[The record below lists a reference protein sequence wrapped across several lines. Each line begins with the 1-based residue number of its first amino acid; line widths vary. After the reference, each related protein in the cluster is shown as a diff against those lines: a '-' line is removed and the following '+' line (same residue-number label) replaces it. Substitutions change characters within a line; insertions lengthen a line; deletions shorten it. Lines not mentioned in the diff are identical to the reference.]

1 MPIKNLNIPG
11 NNFLMTLIDVLTAVV
26 LILVSALIVFLIVYL
41 GKITR
46 SIQDLQ
52 KNIGELTDRLEPL
65 VASLADLTLKFSD
78 LSDQAKRQLE
88 ATKGIVFSVRDR
100 VEKILEFE
108 EKIRD
113 GIEGPVMGV
122 INQFKAISNG
132 VSTFLNYLKK

>member
-1 MPIKNLNIPG
+1 
-11 NNFLMTLIDVLTAVV
+11 MTLIDVLTVVV

-52 KNIGELTDRLEPL
+52 KDISDLSDRLEPL
-65 VASLADLTLKFSD
+65 VSSLSDLTSKLSD
-78 LSDQAKRQLE
+78 LSDHAKRQLE

-113 GIEGPVMGV
+113 GINGPISGFL
-122 INQFKAISNG
+122 NQLRAISNG
-132 VSTFLNYLKK
+132 VSTFLSYLKK

>member
-1 MPIKNLNIPG
+1 
-11 NNFLMTLIDVLTAVV
+11 MTLIDVLTAVV

-52 KNIGELTDRLEPL
+52 KDISDLSDKLEPL
-65 VASLADLTLKFSD
+65 VSSLADLTSKLSD

-88 ATKGIVFSVRDR
+88 TTKGIVFSVKDR
-100 VEKILEFE
+100 VDKILEFE
-108 EKIRD
+108 EKIRA
-113 GIEGPVMGV
+113 GIDGPVMGV

-132 VSTFLNYLKK
+132 VSTFLSYLKK

>member
-1 MPIKNLNIPG
+1 
-11 NNFLMTLIDVLTAVV
+11 MTLIDVFTVVV

-52 KNIGELTDRLEPL
+52 KDISDLSDRLKPIL
-65 VASLADLTLKFSD
+65 SSLSDLTSKLSD

-88 ATKGIVFSVRDR
+88 ATKGIVFSVKDR

-113 GIEGPVMGV
+113 GINGPISGFL
-122 INQFKAISNG
+122 NQLRAISNG
-132 VSTFLNYLKK
+132 VSTFLSYLKK

>member
-1 MPIKNLNIPG
+1 
-11 NNFLMTLIDVLTAVV
+11 MTLIDVLTVVV

-52 KNIGELTDRLEPL
+52 KDISDLSDRLKPIL
-65 VASLADLTLKFSD
+65 SSLSDLTSKLSD

-88 ATKGIVFSVRDR
+88 ATKGIVFSVKDR

-113 GIEGPVMGV
+113 GINGPISGFL
-122 INQFKAISNG
+122 NQLRAISNG
-132 VSTFLNYLKK
+132 VSTFLSYLKK